1 MTSTIRHSIWF
12 IFGVSMFLS
21 SVAYTVFLTTEVN
34 KGIAEI
40 PTSQTV
46 YNTQLEIPEEVLW
59 TGAQVVG
66 KLYRLTEDDY
76 PIVVGT
82 EIFET
87 DEDVKNKQRYI
98 NLQGNYKSET
108 ILATDGNIQRI
119 VFTYQP

>member
-21 SVAYTVFLTTEVN
+21 GVAYTVFLTTEVN

>member
-1 MTSTIRHSIWF
+1 
-12 IFGVSMFLS
+12 MFLS
-21 SVAYTVFLTTEVN
+21 SVAYTVFLTTDVY
-34 KGIAEI
+34 KGIAEV

-82 EIFET
+82 EVFET

-108 ILATDGNIQRI
+108 ILGSDGNILRI